1 VWRHAVVPAATAAA
15 LFAMAATALLG
26 SALVAAPA
34 VHHPGARAAVGAR
47 VGLPLTF
54 ERNVGQA
61 DRAVRFVAHG
71 PRGTLYLT
79 STEAIV
85 ALRSQSAAGGGPEV
99 LRMRLLGASRSVAM
113 TAGERQRAAV
123 NYLIGKRRSRWQR
136 RVPTFARVTYHD
148 VYRGIDLVYHATSG
162 QLEYDFDLAPAA
174 DPSTINLQ
182 LREAR
187 HMHLDEHGQLHIRLA
202 HRTLVQDAPSVYQY
216 RGGVRH
222 AVSARYV
229 LRGAR
234 RIGFAVGAHD
244 PALPLVIDP
253 TIAYST
259 YLGGSGNDAG
269 TSIAVDR
276 AGNAYVAGSTSST
289 NLRLRHP
296 LRSVNRGQPI
306 DAFVAKISP
315 AGRLVYATY
324 LGAGAYT
331 DARSVAVDRTGH
343 AYVTGATGS
352 QDFPTR
358 HAIQPDYGGG
368 PFDAYVTKLDVSGS
382 RLVYST
388 YNGGPH
394 NDRGY
399 AIAVDAAG
407 AVVATGRTAHDGF
420 PTTGHLAPGPEG
432 GAFVTKVDP
441 SGRRFVYST
450 VLGGSDPTNS
460 SNTAF
465 AVALDARSD
474 AYVTGITAAPDFPTV
489 RALQANYGGG
499 RSNAFVTKIN
509 TVGTAIVYST
519 YLGGSGEDEGIAIAV
534 DRADSA
540 YVTGHTTSKDFPTSQ
555 PPLAG
560 AAGDSPDAFVTKL
573 SPKGSALAY
582 SAHLGGSSDDAANA
596 IAVDQHA
603 NAYVTGT
610 TTSPDYPTTP
620 DAAQHTR
627 SGPSDAFLTSL
638 SPSGTRVA
646 FSTYLGGSGADAG
659 LGLALD
665 RAANAY
671 MTGQT
676 ASANLTTVRSIQP
689 APSKRPENAGG
700 GGTAFVT
707 KITTR
712 PLARAP
718 AG

>member
-1 VWRHAVVPAATAAA
+1 MTRHAVVPAVAAVGLFATAA
-15 LFAMAATALLG
+15 MAVLT
-26 SALVAAPA
+26 SVLVGPA
-34 VHHPGARAAVGAR
+34 VHRSAGRAAVGAR
-47 VGLPLTF
+47 VELPLTF

-61 DRAVRFVAHG
+61 DRAVRFLAHG

-85 ALRSQSAAGGGPEV
+85 ALRSPSAANGGPDV
-99 LRMRLLGASRSVAM
+99 LRMRLRGAKRSVAM
-113 TAGERQRAAV
+113 IASQRQRGAA
-123 NYLIGKRRSRWQR
+123 NYLIGSRRARWQR
-136 RVPTFARVTYHD
+136 RVRTFGRVTYRN

-182 LREAR
+182 LRGAR
-187 HMHLDEHGQLHIRLA
+187 HVHLDDHGRLHVRLA
-202 HRTLVQDAPSVYQY
+202 HRTLIQDAPSVYQY

-222 AVSARYV
+222 AVSGRYV

-234 RIGFAVGAHD
+234 HIGFAVGAHD
-244 PALPLVIDP
+244 RAKALVIDP

-259 YLGGSGNDAG
+259 YLGGSGNDVG

-276 AGNAYVAGSTSST
+276 AGNTYVAGSTSST

-296 LRSVNRGQPI
+296 VRSVNRGQPI

-315 AGRLVYATY
+315 LGRLVYATY
-324 LGAGAYT
+324 LGASAYT
-331 DARSVAVDRTGH
+331 DARSIAVDRTGH

-382 RLVYST
+382 RLMYST

-399 AIAVDAAG
+399 AIAVDATG
-407 AVVATGRTAHDGF
+407 AAVATGRTAHDGF
-420 PTTGHLAPGPEG
+420 PTTGRLKPGPEG
-432 GAFVTKVDP
+432 GAFVTKIDP
-441 SGRRFVYST
+441 SGQRLVYST

-465 AVALDARSD
+465 AVALDSHAD

-489 RALQANYGGG
+489 RALQSTYGGG
-499 RSNAFVTKIN
+499 RSNAFVTKVN
-509 TVGTAIVYST
+509 ARGTAIVYST

-534 DRADSA
+534 DRTDSA
-540 YVTGHTTSKDFPTSQ
+540 YITGHTTSKDFPTSQ

-560 AAGDSPDAFVTKL
+560 GAGDSPDAFVTKL
-573 SPKGSALAY
+573 TTNGSALSY
-582 SAHLGGSSDDAANA
+582 SAYLGGSSDDTANA
-596 IAVDQHA
+596 IAVDQHG
-603 NAYVTGT
+603 NAYITGT
-610 TTSPDYPTTP
+610 TTSLDYPTTP
-620 DAAQHTR
+620 GAVQRIR

-638 SPSGTRVA
+638 SPSGSRIA

-665 RAANAY
+665 QAANAY
-671 MTGQT
+671 LTGQT
-676 ASANLTTVRSIQP
+676 ASPNLTTVRSIQS
-689 APSKRPENAGG
+689 APSKRAENAGG
-700 GGTAFVT
+700 GGAAFVA
-707 KITTR
+707 KITAR
-712 PLARAP
+712 DLARAHQ
-718 AG
+718 